1 MWKRVLRT
9 CCRPSNFKVTWGASF
24 KTTTLTDS
32 LSLSL
37 CTGTL
42 RERKRER
49 GMGSSNHA
57 SALVVCALALSMACT
72 AVAQNTQQDVV
83 DVHNSARAA
92 VGVGPV
98 SWDDDIASYAQK
110 FANKRVTDC
119 QLVHSGG
126 PYGENLFWGTGR
138 AFTLT
143 EAVNVWIAEKQYYD
157 YENNSCADGQV
168 CGHYT
173 QVVWQNTTAI
183 GCAWTQ
189 CSDGTG
195 IFIVCDY
202 SPAGN
207 FVGQR
212 PYEVK
217 AQENNVLSLIVLFES
232 SSVLGVRQL

>member
-9 CCRPSNFKVTWGASF
+9 CCRASNFKVTWGASF
-24 KTTTLTDS
+24 KTTTLTLS

-37 CTGTL
+37 CTGTM
-42 RERKRER
+42 RER

-57 SALVVCALALSMACT
+57 SALVVCALALAMACT

-83 DVHNSARAA
+83 GAHNSARAA

-110 FANKRVTDC
+110 FANKRVADC

-126 PYGENLFWGTGR
+126 PYGENLFWATGG
-138 AFTLT
+138 AYTLT
-143 EAVNVWIAEKQYYD
+143 DAVNDWIAEKQYYD
-157 YENNSCADGQV
+157 YESNSCADGQV
-168 CGHYT
+168 CRHYT

-183 GCAWTQ
+183 GCGWTL
-189 CSDGTG
+189 CSDGNA
-195 IFIVCDY
+195 IFILCDY

-207 FVGQR
+207 LVGQR
-212 PYEVK
+212 PYEEK
-217 AQENNVLSLIVLFES
+217 AQENNILSLIVLFES
-232 SSVLGVRQL
+232 SSVPGVRQL